1 MTVIRYFLMLTLV
14 TSVSLMNAQDFD
26 DIVEVSGIVVTKGP
40 NGKFQA
46 IPLATV
52 LVKDANRGVYANYE
66 GMFTIVVRKG
76 QTLRFSAIGFGTK
89 EVVVPK
95 DADGLYFSLT
105 VDLEVAD
112 VDLDEV
118 IVFPWPDRDNLVAEF
133 LAMEP
138 TLAMQLEDIAKDNLG
153 QDKMLAI
160 AEATDMDG
168 SETSKFYLRQQ
179 SREFSYQGQQAP
191 MPVFNLAAWYK
202 FIKDAQKKKKEKE
215 KEKFSKALESEGS
228 SIDGDK

>member
-1 MTVIRYFLMLTLV
+1 MTTIRYFLVLMLIAT
-14 TSVSLMNAQDFD
+14 VSLVNAQDYG

-40 NGKFQA
+40 YGKYQP

-66 GMFTIVVRKG
+66 GMFTIVVKKG
-76 QTLRFSAIGFGTK
+76 QTLKFSAVGFGTK
-89 EVVVPK
+89 EVVVPEN
-95 DADGLYFSLT
+95 AEGLHFSLT

-112 VDLDEV
+112 VNIDEV
-118 IVFPWPDRDNLVAEF
+118 IVFPWPDRNNLVAEF

-138 TLAMQLEDIAKDNLG
+138 TLAMQLEDIASDNLG
-153 QDKMLAI
+153 QDKMIAI

-191 MPVFNLAAWYK
+191 MPIFNLASWYK

-215 KEKFSKALESEGS
+215 KDKFSKALESEGTS
-228 SIDGDK
+228 VGGDK